1 MPARKVALSEAVK
14 AEVAAGLTALRAE
27 LEIPEEFPA
36 EVVAAAE
43 AAATAPRLPELDRTD
58 LELITIDPPGSRD
71 LDQALHLAA
80 DGDDYLVSYAIAD
93 VAAFVEPGG
102 PIDVEAHR
110 RGQTLYGPD
119 RRIPLHPPALS
130 EDAASLLPD
139 QVRPAVLWTIRLD
152 ATGRQ
157 TAVEVRRARVRSRE
171 QLSYADA
178 QAEIDSGSARPTLHL
193 LRTVGQLREQLER
206 DRGGVSLPIPEQV
219 VAVEEQ
225 HWSLEFRSPLPVEG
239 WNAQISLLTGMAAAG
254 IMVDGRVGVLRT
266 LPPAEPGSLRRLR
279 RIARGLRISW
289 PDDLDYPDFVR
300 TLDPTEGPQAA
311 MLAACTTLFRGAGYE
326 AFTGTPP
333 DELGHAALA
342 TDYAHATA
350 PLRRLVDRYVGE
362 VCLALTAGEPVPDW
376 VTEAL
381 PELPEQMRRSEQLAK
396 RYERSALDL
405 VELAVLRSRDGAV
418 FDAMITELDEEK
430 GRGEIVIADP
440 AVEADV
446 RGPGLR
452 LGQEIKVRLIS
463 SELDQGKIVFEP
475 AG

>member
-239 WNAQISLLTGMAAAG
+239 
-254 IMVDGRVGVLRT
+254 
-266 LPPAEPGSLRRLR
+266 
-279 RIARGLRISW
+279 
-289 PDDLDYPDFVR
+289 
-300 TLDPTEGPQAA
+300 
-311 MLAACTTLFRGAGYE
+311 
-326 AFTGTPP
+326 
-333 DELGHAALA
+333 
-342 TDYAHATA
+342 
-350 PLRRLVDRYVGE
+350 
-362 VCLALTAGEPVPDW
+362 
-376 VTEAL
+376 
-381 PELPEQMRRSEQLAK
+381 
-396 RYERSALDL
+396 
-405 VELAVLRSRDGAV
+405 
-418 FDAMITELDEEK
+418 
-430 GRGEIVIADP
+430 
-440 AVEADV
+440 
-446 RGPGLR
+446 
-452 LGQEIKVRLIS
+452 
-463 SELDQGKIVFEP
+463 
-475 AG
+475 